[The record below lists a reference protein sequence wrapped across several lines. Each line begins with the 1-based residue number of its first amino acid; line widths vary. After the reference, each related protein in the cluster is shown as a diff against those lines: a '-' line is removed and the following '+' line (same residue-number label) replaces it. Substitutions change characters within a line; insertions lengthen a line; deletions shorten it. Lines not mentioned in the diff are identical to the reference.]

1 MPHRYPGN
9 CRCFQRV
16 WGGHACNHKPSAD
29 WHSHQRGDRP
39 CAYTDKGPIDGV
51 KQSNGCPSKMPHRY
65 PGTNRCFA
73 GIWRGPACNVDVAA
87 DRVFH
92 HKCDR
97 QCNYP
102 KVRRTRGSGAPQY
115 VALYPRTDW
124 RSRLAHT
131 PARVRPRT
139 LHSFVRVFT
148 GAFYP
153 DISTHR
159 PSSAPTRPF
168 RPSARTPAHSVTLL
182 PASSTYYPKPPL
194 ATASTCSP
202 AFYLLPTVLCFTS
215 SPCTQK
221 FSRST
226 TAWTTV

>member
-131 PARVRPRT
+131 PARARARARSPPNS
-139 LHSFVRVFT
+139 SFVRSCIYWCLLPRQQHSPPFLR
-148 GAFYP
+148 P
-153 DISTHR
+153 HR
-159 PSSAPTRPF
+159 PS
-168 RPSARTPAHSVTLL
+168 RPSARTPAHSVTLDL
-182 PASSTYYPKPPL
+182 RPPHSL
-194 ATASTCSP
+194 RVTC
-202 AFYLLPTVLCFTS
+202 
-215 SPCTQK
+215 
-221 FSRST
+221 
-226 TAWTTV
+226 